1 MEAKFKLG
9 DRVQYIGKKRDG
21 EPIPGKEYNIVSNG
35 IISDEYGD
43 YEYTIAPASGN
54 DDDPYN
60 HFCIEEKYLI
70 LAKPPMKLFA

>member
-1 MEAKFKLG
+1 MGAKFKLG

-21 EPIPGKEYNIVSNG
+21 EPIPGKEYKIVSNG
-35 IISDEYGD
+35 INSDEYGD

-54 DDDPYN
+54 DDSYN
-60 HFCIEEKYLI
+60 YFCIKEKYLT